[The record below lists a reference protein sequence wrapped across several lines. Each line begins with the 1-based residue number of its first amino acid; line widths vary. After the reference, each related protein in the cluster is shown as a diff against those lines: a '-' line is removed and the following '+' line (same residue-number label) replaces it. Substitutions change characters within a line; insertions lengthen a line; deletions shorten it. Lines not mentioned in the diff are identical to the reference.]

1 MTPKKKKKQWNTI
14 IAGVPL
20 VSDSSAGQRRGPT
33 PSEMASMPRSPP
45 QPDVRTLQQSMAA
58 PSVSQAQAIVRQ
70 MLRFWVLSSG
80 SYLPRRAEQQQRQ
93 TKGQTLTRDRSVRR
107 FPDLDFPQSDDP
119 HVLRSQLL
127 QMKAKM
133 KEYASKAEAACYEV
147 RPPLPSCE
155 ACVCVSALKLE
166 SCPASPAGVV
176 TLTAATA
183 QGQQCLSDL

>member
-1 MTPKKKKKQWNTI
+1 
-14 IAGVPL
+14 
-20 VSDSSAGQRRGPT
+20 
-33 PSEMASMPRSPP
+33 MASMPRSPP
-45 QPDVRTLQQSMAA
+45 QPDVRSLQQSMAA

-80 SYLPRRAEQQQRQ
+80 CYLPRRAGQQQGQ
-93 TKGQTLTRDRSVRR
+93 AKGQTLTQDRSVRR

-147 RPPLPSCE
+147 WPPLPRCE
-155 ACVCVSALKLE
+155 ACVCVFALKLE
-166 SCPASPAGVV
+166 SFVASPAGLV

-183 QGQQCLSDL
+183 QGQQCLSDLFGEEGYECFTRICARDVSGTRGRVPAHVAIVR